1 MQGNEDKKRFSV
13 VMHWLASFMKE
24 AGGLPKKL
32 LIAADVDT
40 GTPKIDVIAS
50 YYSVLSDIR
59 IERIEWGAKHLF
71 KTTTWFPMPQAIR
84 EAAMLAP
91 SSVLPALPNKQPQIC
106 EFTEEQIAAAK
117 AEFEALAGSWDF
129 TVAVVVPGC
138 QKPVYAL

>member
-32 LIAADVDT
+32 LIEADAET
-40 GTPKIDVIAS
+40 GTPRIDVIAS

-71 KTTTWFPMPQAIR
+71 STTTWFPMPQTIR

-91 SSVLPALPNKQPQIC
+91 SSVFPLLPNNQALVC
-106 EFTEEQIAAAK
+106 EFTEDQIAEAK
-117 AEFEALAGSWDF
+117 AEFEAIANSWEF
-129 TVAVVVPGC
+129 TEAVRVPGAAR
-138 QKPVYAL
+138 PVYAL

>member
-32 LIAADVDT
+32 LIEADAVT
-40 GTPKIDVIAS
+40 GTPRIDVIAS

-91 SSVLPALPNKQPQIC
+91 SSVFPALPCQQPQIC
-106 EFTEEQIAAAK
+106 EFTEDQIAAAK
-117 AEFEALAGSWDF
+117 KEFEAIAGSWEF
-129 TVAVVVPGC
+129 TEAVRVPGAAR
-138 QKPVYAL
+138 PVYAL